1 MEEDG
6 EMKDTIIFYPSPGIG
21 HLISMVEL
29 GKRFLQLNPP
39 FSITILI
46 TQASFNTG
54 STSPYIQAVQSYFPS
69 ISFHQLPPISF
80 PLHSS
85 SPHHEALIFHLL
97 RLNNPLVHQFLLPI
111 ASSIRSLIFDFFCHP
126 VLDLTA
132 PLHIPSYCFYT
143 SPASTL
149 AIFLYTP
156 TIHRL
161 NSASFKDLG
170 DTLFHC
176 PGVPPVP
183 ASDMP
188 LPIQDREDDAY
199 HDFLS
204 TARAF
209 PRASGIIIN
218 TFESLEPRAVE
229 ALRSGACIPDG
240 RTPPV
245 YCIGP
250 LTAEAEKRE
259 GGADCLEWLDSQPSR
274 SVVFLCFGSLGV
286 LSERQLKEIA
296 VGLERSGQRFLW
308 VVRSPPSEDKSRRF
322 LAPPEPDLVALLPEG
337 FLERTKGRGLVVK
350 SWAPQVDVLS
360 HDSVGGF
367 VTHCGWNSVLEALCA
382 GVPMVAWPLYAE
394 QRQNRL
400 VMVKEMRLA
409 LPVEEGQDG
418 WVTAEEVER
427 RVRELTESEEGKGL
441 RERTVEMKEEAMAAM
456 TESGSSRVALAELA
470 QLWSCVKN

>member
-1 MEEDG
+1 MEEDR
-6 EMKDTIIFYPSPGIG
+6 EMKDTIILYPSPGIG

-29 GKRFLQLNPP
+29 GKRFLLLNPP

-54 STSPYIQAVQSYFPS
+54 STSPYIQAVQSSFPS
-69 ISFHQLPPISF
+69 ISFHQLPSISF
-80 PLHSS
+80 PLHSSSSS

-111 ASSIRSLIFDFFCHP
+111 ASSVRSLIFDFFCHP
-126 VLDLTA
+126 VLSLTT

-161 NSASFKDLG
+161 TSASFKDLG

-218 TFESLEPRAVE
+218 TFESLEPRAVK
-229 ALRSGACIPDG
+229 ALRSEACIPDG

-250 LTAEAEKRE
+250 LTAET
-259 GGADCLEWLDSQPSR
+259 GGWSR
-274 SVVFLCFGSLGV
+274 MLGV
-286 LSERQLKEIA
+286 ARLAAEPKRRVLVLWELGGLLRAPAQRDCSRVGEERA
-296 VGLERSGQRFLW
+296 
-308 VVRSPPSEDKSRRF
+308 
-322 LAPPEPDLVALLPEG
+322 
-337 FLERTKGRGLVVK
+337 KGRGLVVK

-409 LPVEEGQDG
+409 LPVEEGQAG
-418 WVTAEEVER
+418 WVAAEEVER
-427 RVRELTESEEGKGL
+427 RVRELMESEEGKAL
-441 RERTVEMKEEAMAAM
+441 REGTVEMKEEAMKPWLKAGHLVWRWP
-456 TESGSSRVALAELA
+456 S
-470 QLWSCVKN
+470 